1 MWTKE
6 DNTRLRKL
14 ISEGKT
20 PSEII
25 EIMGYDKLRENPKK
39 KYVSNYNEFILNEIF
54 AKPKQ
59 TDFVIGR
66 EKSKYFNDKMNYYS
80 TFKTSSGQE
89 YVVDFVYVQEKDGRF
104 KNDNIFNLSFTTKEN
119 RDLTDYKKYEDET
132 NKKELI
138 ELTKRLIYVVIES
151 IDTIKLKYKN
161 VIILIGETENPQKIY
176 FYRNIINNSF
186 PNIEEIEDIS
196 SYTNGLKAYY
206 YKI

>member
-6 DNTRLRKL
+6 DNTQLRKL

>member
-6 DNTRLRKL
+6 DNKQLRKL

-25 EIMGYDKLRENPKK
+25 KIIGYDKLRENPKK

-54 AKPKQ
+54 AKPKE

-89 YVVDFVYVQEKDGRF
+89 YVVDFVYVQEKNGQF

-161 VIILIGETENPQKIY
+161 VIILIGETENTQKID

>member
-89 YVVDFVYVQEKDGRF
+89 YVVDFVYVQEKDGQF

-161 VIILIGETENPQKIY
+161 VIILIFFI
-176 FYRNIINNSF
+176 F
-186 PNIEEIEDIS
+186 
-196 SYTNGLKAYY
+196 
-206 YKI
+206 

>member
-6 DNTRLRKL
+6 DNKQLRKL

-25 EIMGYDKLRENPKK
+25 KIIGYDKLRENPKK

-54 AKPKQ
+54 AKPKE
-59 TDFVIGR
+59 TNFVIGR

-89 YVVDFVYVQEKDGRF
+89 YVVDFVYVQEKNGQF

-161 VIILIGETENPQKIY
+161 VIILIGETENTQKID